1 MATKRIFIAGFGG
14 QGILLIGQMLAY
26 TAMLEGREVSWMP
39 AYGPEMRGGTA
50 NCTVVISDKPIASP
64 IVTAVD
70 VLLAMNGSSLDK
82 FIDMVVPGGTVIVNS
97 GIISKKVER
106 TDVQAIYVDCN
117 SIAREELGN
126 EKVANVVMLGALIGS
141 SEVVDLSRIE
151 EVFQENFKGGK
162 AKMIELNLRAVNYWS
177 DHLSDKTSTITER
190 AIYE

>member
-1 MATKRIFIAGFGG
+1 MTKTKRIFIAGFGG

-64 IVTAVD
+64 IVTSVD

-82 FIDMVVPGGTVIVNS
+82 FADMVVPGGTIIVNS
-97 GIISKKVER
+97 GIVSKKVER
-106 TDVQAIYVDCN
+106 TDVKAIYVDCN

-151 EVFQENFKGGK
+151 EVFRENFKGGK
-162 AKMIELNLRAVNYWS
+162 AKLIDLNLKAVNYWS
-177 DHLSDKTSTITER
+177 EHNE
-190 AIYE
+190 

>member
-14 QGILLIGQMLAY
+14 QGILLIGQMLASA
-26 TAMLEGREVSWMP
+26 AMLEGREVSWMP

-82 FIDMVVPGGTVIVNS
+82 FSELVVPGGTIIVNS

-106 TDVQAIYVDCN
+106 TDVHAIYVDCN
-117 SIAREELGN
+117 FIAREILGN

-141 SEVVDLSRIE
+141 SEVVDLSKIE
-151 EVFQENFKGGK
+151 EVFQEYFKGGK
-162 AKMIELNLRAVNYWS
+162 AKMIELNLKAVNYWS
-177 DHLSDKTSTITER
+177 EKLNN
-190 AIYE
+190 

>member
-14 QGILLIGQMLAY
+14 QGILLIGQLLAY

-82 FIDMVVPGGTVIVNS
+82 FTDMVVPGGTIIVNS

-106 TDVQAIYVDCN
+106 TDVHAIYVDCN
-117 SIAREELGN
+117 RIAREELGN

-141 SEVVDLSRIE
+141 SEVVDLSLIE
-151 EVFQENFKGGK
+151 EVFKQNFKGSK
-162 AKMIELNLRAVNYWS
+162 TKLIELNLKAVNYWN
-177 DHLSDKTSTITER
+177 DHLSD
-190 AIYE
+190 